1 MTTVV
6 QVKLFCNHLCT
17 TVFAQ
22 WSLIVEVCL
31 LHINHALPLNCTIWQ
46 HSMPIV
52 VMVCVLECF
61 VKLQMND
68 RFFVL
73 TVV

>member
-22 WSLIVEVCL
+22 WSLIVEVCFVAHKPCFAIEL
-31 LHINHALPLNCTIWQ
+31 YNLAALNANCRDG
-46 HSMPIV
+46 
-52 VMVCVLECF
+52 VCAGMLCEAP
-61 VKLQMND
+61 NE
-68 RFFVL
+68 
-73 TVV
+73 